1 MFDMIP
7 FTTTTTRKQYKTSN
21 RWDPFQEF
29 FGTVVYSAATDI
41 RETDEAFM
49 LETELPGYDKSEI
62 SVNMK
67 EGVLTIHAEH
77 KEDDSD
83 NKDYIRRERT
93 WKTVDRS
100 FEVTGVD
107 AAGITAEYVNGILK
121 LTLPKLPEVIPQ
133 QHQIEI
139 Q

>member
-1 MFDMIP
+1 MYDMIP
-7 FTTTTTRKQYKTSN
+7 FTTTTTKKQYKTGS

-41 RETDEAFM
+41 KESDEAFT

-77 KEDDSD
+77 KEEAESG
-83 NKDYIRRERT
+83 KEYIRRERT
-93 WKTVDRS
+93 WQTVKRS

-107 AAGITAEYVNGILK
+107 AAGITAEYVNGILR

>member
-7 FTTTTTRKQYKTSN
+7 FTTTKRQYRNDSI
-21 RWDPFQEF
+21 WEPFQEF

-41 RETDEAFM
+41 RENDEAFV
-49 LETELPGYDKSEI
+49 LETELPGFDKSEI
-62 SVNMK
+62 SVSMK

-77 KEDDSD
+77 KADTQSGDK
-83 NKDYIRRERT
+83 KDYIRRERA

-107 AAGITAEYVNGILK
+107 ASNITAEYTNGILT
-121 LTLPKLPEVIPQ
+121 LHLPKLPEVIPE

-139 Q
+139 R